1 MGTARPLVGV
11 TKARPHPVEHLDH
24 PRGHLYDEP
33 ASLVVERSGERFRV
47 ELVVLLDVR
56 SDVPVPVFGAPR
68 ALGSVG
74 DRFTAP
80 DSAGVLQSQA
90 RLDLSLSQTNAVDSN
105 SSERP

>member
-56 SDVPVPVFGAPR
+56 SDVPVPVFGAYSDDSVHPVRRFRTR
-68 ALGSVG
+68 ASEAAQRPTLG
-74 DRFTAP
+74 A
-80 DSAGVLQSQA
+80 
-90 RLDLSLSQTNAVDSN
+90 LS
-105 SSERP
+105 R